1 MSDEEN
7 KQIEEKKQ
15 VEETTAD
22 EDTTPDAEKVQDVE
36 QRAEEKPVMEAGEK
50 DNKVDTTGSEA
61 ENKEAKT
68 TAGEHHEASES
79 EVEEEEEKQEEE
91 KTTTTEE
98 ASEEKDEQS
107 KEGMQFSEDMQAEL
121 EELRYTRDEE
131 IALKE
136 IGQAQ
141 AHAQSEMQEFQ
152 TRVTQIL
159 EQGLKHYG
167 IDPEKSIEDIAKE
180 DPAKAD
186 IARELLNSA
195 QQHIQAKQ
203 QELIQ
208 KVGEME
214 QNVVFNRA
222 EREIKKFKLTAEQ
235 EIEAAKMLVRII
247 NTTGVADISEDLK
260 EKVRLAVAS
269 AKMSVPMEEMIKKEE
284 NSDID
289 SPSGRTSDTTVQGAD
304 ISVSETPSE
313 KIEEKTEEKTEEKP
327 ETTPEVDI
335 DDYKE
340 SPTDTANTTI
350 STAPEINEANVLAKM
365 AAMPYKDRV
374 AFMIEHQDVVDAAMR
389 KESARRERERRKI

>member
-7 KQIEEKKQ
+7 KIEQIEEQIDGATTTEDTATDTQDVQEVEPKTEEKQ
-15 VEETTAD
+15 VVETDEKAD
-22 EDTTPDAEKVQDVE
+22 ETGEAGNK
-36 QRAEEKPVMEAGEK
+36 AEEKTEDTDRKDAEAA
-50 DNKVDTTGSEA
+50 N
-61 ENKEAKT
+61 
-68 TAGEHHEASES
+68 
-79 EVEEEEEKQEEE
+79 
-91 KTTTTEE
+91 TEE
-98 ASEEKDEQS
+98 PV
-107 KEGMQFSEDMQAEL
+107 KEGTKKETANENSEDNQTPEDMRAEL
-121 EELRYTRDEE
+121 EELRYSRDEE
-131 IALKE
+131 NALRE
-136 IGQAQ
+136 IGK
-141 AHAQSEMQEFQ
+141 AQSDAQTEMQEFK

-208 KVGEME
+208 RVGQLE

-235 EIEAAKMLVRII
+235 EIEAAKMFVKII
-247 NTTGVADISEDLK
+247 NATGVADISEDLK

-269 AKMSVPMEEMIKKEE
+269 AKMSVPVE
-284 NSDID
+284 NIIA
-289 SPSGRTSDTTVQGAD
+289 PTEDTKVLEQ
-304 ISVSETPSE
+304 SSE
-313 KIEEKTEEKTEEKP
+313 KIEEKVEDKIEDKSDV
-327 ETTPEVDI
+327 TPKVDI

-340 SPTDTANTTI
+340 SPTNTAKITVS
-350 STAPEINEANVLAKM
+350 STPEINETNVIAKM

-374 AFMIEHQDVVDAAMR
+374 AFMIEHQDIVDAAMR

>member
-1 MSDEEN
+1 MSDEEIKN
-7 KQIEEKKQ
+7 EVKEEEKQIEEAT
-15 VEETTAD
+15 VA
-22 EDTTPDAEKVQDVE
+22 EDTAPDTEKVQDVE
-36 QRAEEKPVMEAGEK
+36 QGTEEKPVVEAGEE

-61 ENKEAKT
+61 ENKEAET
-68 TAGEHHEASES
+68 TAGEHDEAGES
-79 EVEEEEEKQEEE
+79 EVEEGEKKKEEGEKQEEE
-91 KTTTTEE
+91 KTAITEE
-98 ASEEKDEQS
+98 ASE
-107 KEGMQFSEDMQAEL
+107 KEEPTSEELKVQL
-121 EELRYTRDEE
+121 EELKYDRAEE
-131 IALKE
+131 VALQE
-136 IGQAQ
+136 IGKAQ
-141 AHAQSEMQEFQ
+141 AAAQSEIQKFQ
-152 TRVTQIL
+152 NHVTNIL

-167 IDPEKSIEDIAKE
+167 IDPDKTMEDLEKE

-186 IARELLNSA
+186 IARELLKSA

-235 EIEAAKMLVRII
+235 EIEAAKMFVRII

-269 AKMSVPMEEMIKKEE
+269 AKMSVPIEEMVKIEK
-284 NSDID
+284 NSDAN
-289 SPSGRTSDTTVQGAD
+289 SPIGRTSDT
-304 ISVSETPSE
+304 SVSKTPSE

-340 SPTDTANTTI
+340 SPTDTAKTPV
-350 STAPEINEANVLAKM
+350 STAPEINETNVLAKM

>member
-1 MSDEEN
+1 MSDEE
-7 KQIEEKKQ
+7 KQIEQ
-15 VEETTAD
+15 VEEQIDGATTT
-22 EDTTPDAEKVQDVE
+22 EDTTTDTQDVQE
-36 QRAEEKPVMEAGEK
+36 VEPKTEEKQVVETDEK
-50 DNKVDTTGSEA
+50 AD
-61 ENKEAKT
+61 
-68 TAGEHHEASES
+68 EASEAGNK
-79 EVEEEEEKQEEE
+79 VEE
-91 KTTTTEE
+91 KTEDTDRKDAEAANTEE
-98 ASEEKDEQS
+98 LVEEGTKGETVNED
-107 KEGMQFSEDMQAEL
+107 SEDNQTPEDMRAEL
-121 EELRYTRDEE
+121 EELRYSRDEE
-131 IALKE
+131 NALRE
-136 IGQAQ
+136 IGKAQ
-141 AHAQSEMQEFQ
+141 SDAQSEMQEFQ

-208 KVGEME
+208 RVGQME

-235 EIEAAKMLVRII
+235 EIEAAKMFVKII
-247 NTTGVADISEDLK
+247 NATGVADISEDLK

-269 AKMSVPMEEMIKKEE
+269 AKMSVPVEEIIKKEE
-284 NSDID
+284 EVPD
-289 SPSGRTSDTTVQGAD
+289 TSDTKVLEQ
-304 ISVSETPSE
+304 PSE
-313 KIEEKTEEKTEEKP
+313 KIEEKMEEKTEEKP
-327 ETTPEVDI
+327 DVTPKVDI

-340 SPTDTANTTI
+340 SPTDTAKITV
-350 STAPEINEANVLAKM
+350 SSAPEINETNVIAKM

-374 AFMIEHQDVVDAAMR
+374 AFMIEHQDIVDAAMR

>member
-1 MSDEEN
+1 MSDEE
-7 KQIEEKKQ
+7 KKIEQIEEQIDGATTTEDTATDTQDVQEVEQETEKEQ
-15 VEETTAD
+15 VVETNEKAD
-22 EDTTPDAEKVQDVE
+22 EDGEAGDEGEKKTEDTDREDAETVNS
-36 QRAEEKPVMEAGEK
+36 EKPV
-50 DNKVDTTGSEA
+50 
-61 ENKEAKT
+61 
-68 TAGEHHEASES
+68 
-79 EVEEEEEKQEEE
+79 EEEKKEE
-91 KTTTTEE
+91 K
-98 ASEEKDEQS
+98 AADED
-107 KEGMQFSEDMQAEL
+107 SEDNQTPEDMRAEL
-121 EELRYTRDEE
+121 EELRYSRDEE
-131 IALKE
+131 NALRE
-136 IGQAQ
+136 IGKAQ
-141 AHAQSEMQEFQ
+141 SDAQSEMQEFQ

-208 KVGEME
+208 RVGQLE

-235 EIEAAKMLVRII
+235 EIEAAKMFVKII
-247 NTTGVADISEDLK
+247 NATGVADISEDLK

-269 AKMSVPMEEMIKKEE
+269 AKMSVPVEEIVKKEE
-284 NSDID
+284 EVPD
-289 SPSGRTSDTTVQGAD
+289 TSDT
-304 ISVSETPSE
+304 SVLETPSE
-313 KIEEKTEEKTEEKP
+313 KIEEKVKDKVEDKSDV
-327 ETTPEVDI
+327 TPKVDI

-340 SPTDTANTTI
+340 SPTDTAKITVS
-350 STAPEINEANVLAKM
+350 STPEINEANVIAKM

-374 AFMIEHQDVVDAAMR
+374 AFMIEHQDIVDAAMR

>member
-1 MSDEEN
+1 MSDEE
-7 KQIEEKKQ
+7 KKIEQIEEQ
-15 VEETTAD
+15 IDRETTTEDTATDTQDVQEVEQETEKEQVVETDEKAD
-22 EDTTPDAEKVQDVE
+22 EAGEAGNK
-36 QRAEEKPVMEAGEK
+36 AEEKTEDTDRTDAEAANTE
-50 DNKVDTTGSEA
+50 EP
-61 ENKEAKT
+61 
-68 TAGEHHEASES
+68 
-79 EVEEEEEKQEEE
+79 VEEGTKEE
-91 KTTTTEE
+91 TP
-98 ASEEKDEQS
+98 DEN
-107 KEGMQFSEDMQAEL
+107 SEDNQAPEDMRAEL
-121 EELRYTRDEE
+121 EELRYSRDEE
-131 IALKE
+131 NALRE
-136 IGQAQ
+136 ISKAQ
-141 AHAQSEMQEFQ
+141 SDAQSEMQEFQ

-208 KVGEME
+208 RVGQME

-235 EIEAAKMLVRII
+235 EIEAAKMFVKII
-247 NTTGVADISEDLK
+247 NATGVADISEDLK

-269 AKMSVPMEEMIKKEE
+269 AKMSVPVEEIIKKEE
-284 NSDID
+284 VSD
-289 SPSGRTSDTTVQGAD
+289 TSDTKVL
-304 ISVSETPSE
+304 ETPSE
-313 KIEEKTEEKTEEKP
+313 KIEEKVEEKVEGKSDV
-327 ETTPEVDI
+327 TPKVDI

-340 SPTDTANTTI
+340 SPTDTAKITVS
-350 STAPEINEANVLAKM
+350 STPEINETNVIAKM

-374 AFMIEHQDVVDAAMR
+374 AFMIEHQDIVDAAMR

>member
-1 MSDEEN
+1 MSDEE
-7 KQIEEKKQ
+7 KKIEEIEEQIDGATTAEDTATDTQDVQEVEQETEKEQVVETNEKADEDGEAGDEGEEKTEDTDREDAETVDTEEPVEEEKK
-15 VEETTAD
+15 EEATD
-22 EDTTPDAEKVQDVE
+22 EDSEDNQTP
-36 QRAEEKPVMEAGEK
+36 
-50 DNKVDTTGSEA
+50 
-61 ENKEAKT
+61 
-68 TAGEHHEASES
+68 
-79 EVEEEEEKQEEE
+79 
-91 KTTTTEE
+91 
-98 ASEEKDEQS
+98 
-107 KEGMQFSEDMQAEL
+107 EDMQAEL
-121 EELRYTRDEE
+121 EELRYSRDEE
-131 IALKE
+131 NALRE
-136 IGQAQ
+136 IGKAQ
-141 AHAQSEMQEFQ
+141 SDAQSEMQEFQ

-208 KVGEME
+208 RVGQME

-235 EIEAAKMLVRII
+235 EIEAAKMFVKII
-247 NTTGVADISEDLK
+247 NATGVADISEDLK

-269 AKMSVPMEEMIKKEE
+269 AKMSVPVEEIIKKEE
-284 NSDID
+284 EVPD
-289 SPSGRTSDTTVQGAD
+289 TSDTKVLEQ
-304 ISVSETPSE
+304 PSE
-313 KIEEKTEEKTEEKP
+313 KIEEKVEEKTEEKP
-327 ETTPEVDI
+327 DVTPKVDI

-340 SPTDTANTTI
+340 SPTDTAKITVS
-350 STAPEINEANVLAKM
+350 STPEINETNVIAKM

-374 AFMIEHQDVVDAAMR
+374 AFMIEHQDIVDAAMR

>member
-1 MSDEEN
+1 MSDEE
-7 KQIEEKKQ
+7 KKIEQIEEQIDGATTTEDTATDTQDVQEVEQETEKEQ
-15 VEETTAD
+15 VVETNEKAD
-22 EDTTPDAEKVQDVE
+22 EDGEAGNEGEEKTEDTDREDAET
-36 QRAEEKPVMEAGEK
+36 
-50 DNKVDTTGSEA
+50 VDTE
-61 ENKEAKT
+61 EP
-68 TAGEHHEASES
+68 
-79 EVEEEEEKQEEE
+79 VEEEK
-91 KTTTTEE
+91 KEE
-98 ASEEKDEQS
+98 ATDEGSEDNQTP
-107 KEGMQFSEDMQAEL
+107 EDMQAEL
-121 EELRYTRDEE
+121 EELRYSRDEE
-131 IALKE
+131 NALRE
-136 IGQAQ
+136 IGKAQ
-141 AHAQSEMQEFQ
+141 SDAQSEMQEFQ

-208 KVGEME
+208 RVGQLE

-235 EIEAAKMLVRII
+235 EIEAAKMFVKII
-247 NTTGVADISEDLK
+247 NATGVADISEDLK

-269 AKMSVPMEEMIKKEE
+269 AKMSVPVEEIIKKEE
-284 NSDID
+284 EVPD
-289 SPSGRTSDTTVQGAD
+289 TSDTKVLEQ
-304 ISVSETPSE
+304 PSE
-313 KIEEKTEEKTEEKP
+313 KIEEKVEDKVEDKSDV
-327 ETTPEVDI
+327 TPKVDI

-340 SPTDTANTTI
+340 SPTNTAKITVS
-350 STAPEINEANVLAKM
+350 STPEINETNVIAKM

-374 AFMIEHQDVVDAAMR
+374 AFMIEHQDIVDAAMR

>member
-7 KQIEEKKQ
+7 KQIKETI
-15 VEETTAD
+15 VEG
-22 EDTTPDAEKVQDVE
+22 TTPDMQEVQDVE
-36 QRAEEKPVMEAGEK
+36 PETKEEPVVETNEKTDKASEAGDKSEEKVEDSTKG
-50 DNKVDTTGSEA
+50 DTGVPDA
-61 ENKEAKT
+61 EIA
-68 TAGEHHEASES
+68 
-79 EVEEEEEKQEEE
+79 VEEPSEQKGEGEEVRPEEEKKE
-91 KTTTTEE
+91 EE
-98 ASEEKDEQS
+98 ASENEQS
-107 KEGMQFSEDMQAEL
+107 SEDMKAEL
-121 EELRYTRDEE
+121 EELRYLRDEE
-131 IALKE
+131 SALKE
-136 IGQAQ
+136 IGQLQ

-152 TRVTQIL
+152 TKVTQIL

-235 EIEAAKMLVRII
+235 EIEAAKMFVKII

-269 AKMSVPMEEMIKKEE
+269 AKMSVPVEEIIPPTQEAVTE
-284 NSDID
+284 GI
-289 SPSGRTSDTTVQGAD
+289 SDT
-304 ISVSETPSE
+304 SVLKTPSEKIEE
-313 KIEEKTEEKTEEKP
+313 KIEEKTEEKS

-340 SPTDTANTTI
+340 NPTDTAKTTVNTT
-350 STAPEINEANVLAKM
+350 PEINEANVLAKM

>member
-1 MSDEEN
+1 MSDEE
-7 KQIEEKKQ
+7 KKIEQIEEQTDGATTTEDTATDTQDVQEVEQETEKEQ
-15 VEETTAD
+15 VVETSEKAD
-22 EDTTPDAEKVQDVE
+22 EVSEAGNEGEEKTENTDREDVE
-36 QRAEEKPVMEAGEK
+36 T
-50 DNKVDTTGSEA
+50 VDTE
-61 ENKEAKT
+61 EPVKEEDK
-68 TAGEHHEASES
+68 
-79 EVEEEEEKQEEE
+79 EEEKATDED
-91 KTTTTEE
+91 
-98 ASEEKDEQS
+98 SEDNQTP
-107 KEGMQFSEDMQAEL
+107 EDMQAEL
-121 EELRYTRDEE
+121 EELRYSRDEE
-131 IALKE
+131 NALRE
-136 IGQAQ
+136 IGKAQ
-141 AHAQSEMQEFQ
+141 SDAQSEMQEFQ

-208 KVGEME
+208 RVGQME

-235 EIEAAKMLVRII
+235 EIEAAKMFVKII
-247 NTTGVADISEDLK
+247 NATGVADISEDLK

-269 AKMSVPMEEMIKKEE
+269 AKMSVPVEEIIKKEE
-284 NSDID
+284 EVPD
-289 SPSGRTSDTTVQGAD
+289 TSDTNVL
-304 ISVSETPSE
+304 ETPSE
-313 KIEEKTEEKTEEKP
+313 KIEEKVEEKTEEKSDV
-327 ETTPEVDI
+327 TPEVDI

-340 SPTDTANTTI
+340 SPTDTAKTTV
-350 STAPEINEANVLAKM
+350 STAPEINETNVIAKM

-374 AFMIEHQDVVDAAMR
+374 AFMIEHQDIVDAAMR

>member
-7 KQIEEKKQ
+7 KIEQIEEQIDGAATTEDTAPDTQDVQEVEPKTEEKQ
-15 VEETTAD
+15 VVEADEKADEASEAGNKVEEKTEDTDRKDAEAANTEEPVEEGVKEETAD
-22 EDTTPDAEKVQDVE
+22 ED
-36 QRAEEKPVMEAGEK
+36 
-50 DNKVDTTGSEA
+50 
-61 ENKEAKT
+61 
-68 TAGEHHEASES
+68 
-79 EVEEEEEKQEEE
+79 
-91 KTTTTEE
+91 
-98 ASEEKDEQS
+98 
-107 KEGMQFSEDMQAEL
+107 SEDNQTPEDMRAEL
-121 EELRYTRDEE
+121 EELRYSRDEE
-131 IALKE
+131 NALRE
-136 IGQAQ
+136 IGKAQ
-141 AHAQSEMQEFQ
+141 SDAQSEMQEFQ

-208 KVGEME
+208 RVGQLE

-235 EIEAAKMLVRII
+235 EIEAAKMFVKII
-247 NTTGVADISEDLK
+247 NATGVADISEDLK

-269 AKMSVPMEEMIKKEE
+269 AKMSVPVE
-284 NSDID
+284 NIIT
-289 SPSGRTSDTTVQGAD
+289 PTEDTKVLEQ
-304 ISVSETPSE
+304 PSE
-313 KIEEKTEEKTEEKP
+313 KIEEKVEDKVEEKSDV
-327 ETTPEVDI
+327 TPKVDI

-340 SPTDTANTTI
+340 SPTDTAKITVS
-350 STAPEINEANVLAKM
+350 STPEINETNVIAKM

-374 AFMIEHQDVVDAAMR
+374 AFMIEHQDIVDAAMR

>member
-1 MSDEEN
+1 MSDEE
-7 KQIEEKKQ
+7 KKIEQ
-15 VEETTAD
+15 VEEQTNGATTT
-22 EDTTPDAEKVQDVE
+22 EDTTTDTQDVQEVE
-36 QRAEEKPVMEAGEK
+36 QETEKEQVVETNEKANEAGE
-50 DNKVDTTGSEA
+50 
-61 ENKEAKT
+61 
-68 TAGEHHEASES
+68 AGS
-79 EVEEEEEKQEEE
+79 EVEEKTEDTDRKDAEAVDTEEPVKEEEKEE
-91 KTTTTEE
+91 KTT
-98 ASEEKDEQS
+98 DEDSDDNQTP
-107 KEGMQFSEDMQAEL
+107 EDMQAEL
-121 EELRYTRDEE
+121 EELRYSRDEE
-131 IALKE
+131 NAIRE
-136 IGQAQ
+136 ISKAQ
-141 AHAQSEMQEFQ
+141 SDAQSEMQEFQ

-208 KVGEME
+208 RVGQME

-235 EIEAAKMLVRII
+235 EIEAAKMFVKII
-247 NTTGVADISEDLK
+247 NATGVADISEDLK

-269 AKMSVPMEEMIKKEE
+269 AKMSVPVEEIIKKEE
-284 NSDID
+284 VPD
-289 SPSGRTSDTTVQGAD
+289 TSDTKVL
-304 ISVSETPSE
+304 ETPSE
-313 KIEEKTEEKTEEKP
+313 KIEEKVEDKAKEKSDV
-327 ETTPEVDI
+327 TPEVDI

-340 SPTDTANTTI
+340 SPTDTAKVTV
-350 STAPEINEANVLAKM
+350 STAPEINETNVIAKM

-374 AFMIEHQDVVDAAMR
+374 AFMIEHQDIVDAAMR

>member
-1 MSDEEN
+1 MSDEE
-7 KQIEEKKQ
+7 KKIEQIEEQIDGATTTEDTATDTQDVQEVEQETEKEQ
-15 VEETTAD
+15 VVENNEKAD
-22 EDTTPDAEKVQDVE
+22 EDGEAGNEGEEKTEDTDREDAET
-36 QRAEEKPVMEAGEK
+36 
-50 DNKVDTTGSEA
+50 VDTE
-61 ENKEAKT
+61 EP
-68 TAGEHHEASES
+68 
-79 EVEEEEEKQEEE
+79 VEEEK
-91 KTTTTEE
+91 KEE
-98 ASEEKDEQS
+98 ATDEDSEDNQTP
-107 KEGMQFSEDMQAEL
+107 EDMQAEL
-121 EELRYTRDEE
+121 EERRYSRDEE
-131 IALKE
+131 NALRE
-136 IGQAQ
+136 IGKAQ
-141 AHAQSEMQEFQ
+141 SDAQSEMQEFQ

-208 KVGEME
+208 RVGQME

-235 EIEAAKMLVRII
+235 EIEAAKMFVKII
-247 NTTGVADISEDLK
+247 NATGVADISEDLK

-269 AKMSVPMEEMIKKEE
+269 AKMSVPVEEIIKKEE
-284 NSDID
+284 EIPD
-289 SPSGRTSDTTVQGAD
+289 TSDTKVLEQ
-304 ISVSETPSE
+304 PSE
-313 KIEEKTEEKTEEKP
+313 KIEEKVEEKTEEKP
-327 ETTPEVDI
+327 DVTPKVDI

-340 SPTDTANTTI
+340 SPTDTAKITVS
-350 STAPEINEANVLAKM
+350 STPEINETNVIAKM

-374 AFMIEHQDVVDAAMR
+374 AFMIEHQDIVDAAMR

>member
-1 MSDEEN
+1 MSDEE
-7 KQIEEKKQ
+7 KKIEQIEEQTDGATTTEDTTTDTQDVQEVEQETEKEQ
-15 VEETTAD
+15 VVETDEKAD
-22 EDTTPDAEKVQDVE
+22 EDG
-36 QRAEEKPVMEAGEK
+36 EAG
-50 DNKVDTTGSEA
+50 N
-61 ENKEAKT
+61 
-68 TAGEHHEASES
+68 
-79 EVEEEEEKQEEE
+79 EVEEKTEDTDREDAETVDTEEPVVEEEKEEE
-91 KTTTTEE
+91 EVADE
-98 ASEEKDEQS
+98 DSEDNQTP
-107 KEGMQFSEDMQAEL
+107 EDMQAEL
-121 EELRYTRDEE
+121 EELRYSRDEE
-131 IALKE
+131 NALRE
-136 IGQAQ
+136 ISKAQ
-141 AHAQSEMQEFQ
+141 SDAQSEMQEFQ

-208 KVGEME
+208 RVGQME

-235 EIEAAKMLVRII
+235 EIEAAKMFVKII
-247 NTTGVADISEDLK
+247 NATGVADISEDLK

-269 AKMSVPMEEMIKKEE
+269 AKMSVPVEEIIKKEE
-284 NSDID
+284 VPD
-289 SPSGRTSDTTVQGAD
+289 TSDTN
-304 ISVSETPSE
+304 ILETPSE
-313 KIEEKTEEKTEEKP
+313 KIEEKTEEKVEEKSDV
-327 ETTPEVDI
+327 TPKVDI

-340 SPTDTANTTI
+340 SPTDTAKITVS
-350 STAPEINEANVLAKM
+350 STPEVNETNVIAKM

-374 AFMIEHQDVVDAAMR
+374 AFMIEHQDIVDAAMR

>member
-1 MSDEEN
+1 MSDEEIKN
-7 KQIEEKKQ
+7 EVKEEEKQIEEAT
-15 VEETTAD
+15 VA
-22 EDTTPDAEKVQDVE
+22 EDTAPDTEKVQDVE
-36 QRAEEKPVMEAGEK
+36 QGTEEKPVVEAGEK

-68 TAGEHHEASES
+68 TAGEHDEASEP
-79 EVEEEEEKQEEE
+79 EVEEGEKKQEEE
-91 KTTTTEE
+91 KTATTEK
-98 ASEEKDEQS
+98 ASEEEEPTPEELKVQ
-107 KEGMQFSEDMQAEL
+107 L
-121 EELRYTRDEE
+121 EELKYDRAEE
-131 IALKE
+131 VALQE
-136 IGQAQ
+136 IGKAQ
-141 AHAQSEMQEFQ
+141 AAAQSEIQKFQ
-152 TRVTQIL
+152 NHVTDIL

-167 IDPEKSIEDIAKE
+167 IDPDKTMEDLEKE

-186 IARELLNSA
+186 IARELLKSA

-222 EREIKKFKLTAEQ
+222 EREIKKFKLAAEQ
-235 EIEAAKMLVRII
+235 EIEAAKMFVRII

-269 AKMSVPMEEMIKKEE
+269 AKMSVPIEEIVKKEE
-284 NSDID
+284 NSDTN
-289 SPSGRTSDTTVQGAD
+289 SPSGRTSDT
-304 ISVSETPSE
+304 SVSKTPSE

-340 SPTDTANTTI
+340 SPTDTAKTTV
-350 STAPEINEANVLAKM
+350 STAPEVNETNVLAKM